1 MFRNV
6 SFRHDFRV
14 ARTLGFRT
22 EMVADSF
29 ISEQKLICEHV
40 EMPCEPYSCSC
51 RETSELIYT
60 NIIYIMYDSDIVTG
74 RSRTVQDDFEKL
86 EGQLR
91 RPTCFID
98 ISIHVW
104 AVPARC

>member
-29 ISEQKLICEHV
+29 ISEQKLTCEHV
-40 EMPCEPYSCSC
+40 DHSKNRRAWNLLFCYGNGRRTFGFQ
-51 RETSELIYT
+51 RE
-60 NIIYIMYDSDIVTG
+60 IMS
-74 RSRTVQDDFEKL
+74 Q
-86 EGQLR
+86 
-91 RPTCFID
+91 
-98 ISIHVW
+98 
-104 AVPARC
+104 ARNFCPKQKG